1 VIKIKKIILSL
12 LLILLAAGAAAGAAY
27 ALFSDT
33 AEVKGMSITT
43 GDANLQIAMGSGW
56 EEDHILDSSLFANMY
71 PGFVTGTKFKLKN
84 ISQSAIDL
92 KISAYL
98 SEVGGDWN
106 QLKDL
111 LQMALIQ
118 YDGESSVNDDLT
130 DNLVGNAGTIVK
142 NTGWQSLKTWRNNS
156 LVVSGPDL
164 APDEISYYA
173 IWVKLADT
181 ADNSIDQMGVD
192 LVLELTGEQTN

>member
-1 VIKIKKIILSL
+1 MKRIILSF
-12 LLILLAAGAAAGAAY
+12 LLILLVAASAAGATY
-27 ALFSDT
+27 ALFSDK

-56 EEDHILDSSLFANMY
+56 EEEHILDASLFANMY
-71 PGFVTGTKFKLKN
+71 PGFVAGTKFKLKN

-98 SEVGGDWN
+98 SEAGGDWD

-111 LQMALIQ
+111 LQMALIE
-118 YDGESSVNDDLT
+118 YDSESGVNDDLA
-130 DNLVGNAGTIVK
+130 DNLVGNTGTIVK
-142 NTGWQSLKTWRNNS
+142 NSGWQSLKTWRNNS
-156 LVVSGPDL
+156 LVISGPDL

-181 ADNSIDQMGVD
+181 ADNSIDRLGVD